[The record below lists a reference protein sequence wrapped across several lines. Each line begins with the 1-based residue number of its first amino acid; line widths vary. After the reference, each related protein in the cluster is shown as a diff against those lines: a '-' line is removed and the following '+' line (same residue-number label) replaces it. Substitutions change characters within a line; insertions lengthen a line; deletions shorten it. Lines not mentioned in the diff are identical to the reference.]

1 MIAFTGI
8 ALFLKL
14 VLAHLIG
21 DFVLQPASW
30 VRAKETRK
38 LKAWQLYAHILIH
51 AVLIIVFVWDVYFW
65 PLALIIAGSHLL
77 IDALK
82 ILLQREKTK
91 RAWFFI
97 DQLLHFS
104 VLVAVASIRLP
115 YIPYLDLLNDLS
127 VLLFVTCLVFLT
139 TPTSAAIK
147 FFIARWTP
155 HMSGADDESLQSAG
169 KYIGILERL
178 FVFAFFASGHPEGV
192 GFLIAAKSVFRFG
205 DLKEA
210 KSRKLT
216 EYVLIG
222 TLISFGIAMITGVL
236 YSRIVSAR

>member
-1 MIAFTGI
+1 MI
-8 ALFLKL
+8 LFVKL

-21 DFVLQPASW
+21 DFILQPLAW
-30 VRAKETRK
+30 VNAKETWK
-38 LKAWQLYAHILIH
+38 LRAWQLYAHVLLH
-51 AVLIIVFVWDVYFW
+51 AVLVIVIVWDSYFW
-65 PLALIIAGSHLL
+65 TWALLIAAAHFI

-82 ILLQREKTK
+82 ISLQTEKTK
-91 RAWFFI
+91 RVLFFV
-97 DQLLHFS
+97 DQLLHLI
-104 VLVAVASIRLP
+104 VLFVIACLYQD
-115 YIPYLDLLNDLS
+115 YIPELS
-127 VLLFVTCLVFLT
+127 VLRDPVMLLFITCIVFLT
-139 TPTSAAIK
+139 TPTSSAIR

-155 HMSGADDESLQSAG
+155 YMTEGESESLQSAG

-178 FVFAFFASGHPEGV
+178 FVFVFFASGHPEGV

-222 TLISFGIAMITGVL
+222 TLISFGIAMLTGIL
-236 YSRIVSAR
+236 FERLIL